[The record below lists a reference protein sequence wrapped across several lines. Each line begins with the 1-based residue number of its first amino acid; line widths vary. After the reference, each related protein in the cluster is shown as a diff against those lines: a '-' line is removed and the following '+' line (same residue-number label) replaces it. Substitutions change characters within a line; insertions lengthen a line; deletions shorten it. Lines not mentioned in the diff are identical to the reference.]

1 MRQTDEGSDS
11 DQETTI
17 ASRAD
22 KGDRSSLGS
31 TIGPLLRRC
40 RLLERRWWVSFV
52 LLFALGGLWSLGSP
66 LFSAPDEPAHVVKAA
81 AVVRGQFFPLEMP
94 TPDGLVPAV
103 EVPEIFARAMQS
115 RCYGYQPGLDARCT
129 EILQGNLR
137 STTVQ
142 TYAGRYPPPYYL
154 IVGWPSLL
162 FPSAAGVHVMRLL
175 SAALSAA
182 FLASA
187 FASARSTSNTGV
199 PVVGVAIATTPIVL
213 FLAGSVNPSGM
224 EIATGIA
231 LWASLVALV
240 LGTPNA
246 TAARLSARLSARVG
260 IAASALALSRPLSAL
275 WVAMTVAVVLAF
287 ASRHRLLALARQA
300 VVWFWAGAAV
310 LGALSAGIWIV
321 VANGLQIGSVGGVA
335 TSVSSNQIMRQS
347 LGKTGNEVL
356 QMIGTFGWLDTSAPL
371 VTYLAWLTCLG
382 FLAIAGLAQAGRRE
396 AMVLVGF
403 ALLVVVLPRLI
414 EASQARELGYVWQG
428 RYTLPFAVG
437 LPIVTAL
444 LAEELW
450 VGAGPSLTTWFVRSL
465 VAGHVFA
472 FWWALRRNAV
482 GVDGPLWPGDWP
494 SSLTSSALVTA
505 FALTSLAYG
514 WWLVRAARPDLGPGE
529 LVSGAVA

>member
-1 MRQTDEGSDS
+1 MRRTGYGNELDQDRTVFSRVNSRTQTTGIP
-11 DQETTI
+11 TTVSI
-17 ASRAD
+17 IRRIRPSE
-22 KGDRSSLGS
+22 RS
-31 TIGPLLRRC
+31 
-40 RLLERRWWVSFV
+40 WWVSFAI
-52 LLFALGGLWSLGSP
+52 LFVLGGLWSLGSP

-81 AVVRGQFFPLEMP
+81 AVVRGQLLPAEMP
-94 TPDGLVPAV
+94 TPEGLVPAV
-103 EVPEIFARAMQS
+103 EVPEIFARTMQS

-129 EILQGNLR
+129 EILQGSLR

-154 IVGWPSLL
+154 IIGWPTLF
-162 FPSAAGVHVMRLL
+162 FPSAAGVHMMRLL

-187 FASARSTSNTGV
+187 FASARSTSHTGV
-199 PVVGVAIATTPIVL
+199 PVVGLAIATTPIAL
-213 FLAGSVNPSGM
+213 FLAGSVNPSGV

-240 LGTPNA
+240 LGRPNS
-246 TAARLSARLSARVG
+246 TSARLSARVG

-287 ASRHRLLALARQA
+287 ASRRRLLALARQA
-300 VVWFWAGAAV
+300 VVWFWGGVAV
-310 LGALSAGIWIV
+310 LGGLSAGIWIV

-356 QMIGTFGWLDTSAPL
+356 QMIGAFGWLDTSAPL

-382 FLAIAGLAQAGRRE
+382 FLAFAGLAQAGRRE
-396 AMVLVGF
+396 AVVLVGF

-444 LAEELW
+444 LAEDLW
-450 VGAGPSLTTWFVRSL
+450 VRAGPSLTTWFVRSL

-472 FWWALRRNAV
+472 FWWALRRNSV

-494 SSLTSSALVTA
+494 SSLTSSALVTS

-514 WWLVRAARPDLGPGE
+514 WWLVRMARPDLGPGE
-529 LVSGAVA
+529 VVSGAVT